1 MAFFTGR
8 FQPAK
13 AAPDDGFAATVVPVD
28 SAEHFTTLT
37 ANNNLSEAVVAAV
50 TALFAI
56 GACLDHSP
64 TYQLFLHPQENVLR
78 NNCFV
83 VAFYIVLWN
92 DAIVLDSCLIQKVC
106 GIGFLKQGIADVF
119 LVSEDFVDGLRCH
132 HSQAPDLPVLQQP

>member
-1 MAFFTGR
+1 MNYHILQYSFIDGSCMAFLTGR

-56 GACLDHSP
+56 GVGLDYSSA
-64 TYQLFLHPQENVLR
+64 YQFLHNLQEDEYTDGR
-78 NNCFV
+78 K
-83 VAFYIVLWN
+83 YRI
-92 DAIVLDSCLIQKVC
+92 DDS
-106 GIGFLKQGIADVF
+106 
-119 LVSEDFVDGLRCH
+119 R
-132 HSQAPDLPVLQQP
+132 